1 MGTLFHAVSSDT
13 FHVTLSLLLP
23 FVCGLFVV
31 FWGWLVFVCW
41 FPGSFSW
48 HVFDLVLAGT

>member
-23 FVCGLFVV
+23 LVGGVFVV
-31 FWGWLVFVCW
+31 FWGVCFWCGGFLGALVGMF
-41 FPGSFSW
+41 
-48 HVFDLVLAGT
+48 LA